1 MTTRFEANEHCALQL
16 DAQDPLAHFRDR
28 FFLPGNTIYM
38 DGNSLGLMTKDS
50 EESIH
55 RVIQE
60 WKTSAIDGWLQA
72 KPPWFYMAENLG
84 ALASQLVGAEQ
95 TEVVCTGTTTVNLHA
110 LVSTF
115 YHPQEKRTK
124 ILADELNFPSD
135 IYALKGQIKLKEL
148 SAEDHLVLVPGTAGD
163 GQLLDENELISA
175 MTDEIAIAIF
185 PSVLYRSGQLLDIPL
200 LTRKA
205 HKKGICIGFDCSH
218 SVGSVPHEFDQW
230 DVDFAFWC
238 SYKYMNGGP
247 GSPAF
252 LYMNKKHFQKE
263 PLLPGWFG
271 CVKEKQFDMS
281 LDFEYTRGAGGW
293 QISSPSALSA
303 AAVQGALKILLEA
316 GIERIREKSIR
327 LTEYLIFLVDHL
339 LPPGKYNFSIA
350 TPRNPERRSGH
361 VAVQGSGNTWHI
373 HQALKA
379 SGIIPDFRPPN
390 IIRFAPIA
398 LYNTFHEVW
407 LTVNRLKKIID
418 RKEYESFPA
427 ERSAIT

>member
-1 MTTRFEANEHCALQL
+1 MTTRFEANEHCAQQM

-28 FFLPGNTIYM
+28 FFLPGNTIYL
-38 DGNSLGLMTKDS
+38 DGNSLGLMPKDS
-50 EESIH
+50 EESIR

-60 WKTSAIDGWLQA
+60 WKTQAIDGWLQA
-72 KPPWFYMAENLG
+72 KPPWFYMAETLG
-84 ALASQLVGAEQ
+84 ALASPLVGAEEN
-95 TEVVCTGTTTVNLHA
+95 EVVCTGTTTVNLHA
-110 LVSTF
+110 LISTF
-115 YHPQEKRTK
+115 YHPQGKRTK

-135 IYALKGQIKLKEL
+135 IYALKGQIKLKNLPVET
-148 SAEDHLVLVPGTAGD
+148 HLVLVPGKKDD
-163 GQLLDENELISA
+163 GQLLDENKIIEA
-175 MTDEIAIAIF
+175 MTDEIAVAIF
-185 PSVLYRSGQLLDIPL
+185 PSVLYRSGQLLDMPL
-200 LTRKA
+200 LTKKA
-205 HKKGICIGFDCSH
+205 HEKGIIIGFDCCH
-218 SVGSVPHEFDQW
+218 SAGGVPHHFDQW

-263 PLLPGWFG
+263 PLLAGWFG

-281 LDFEYTRGAGGW
+281 LDFEYTHGAGGW

-303 AAVQGALKILLEA
+303 AAVQGALKVLLEA

-339 LPPGKYNFSIA
+339 LPTEKYNITIA
-350 TPRNPERRSGH
+350 TPRDPERRSGH
-361 VAVQGSGNTWHI
+361 VAVQGNGNIWRI

-379 SGIIPDFRPPN
+379 SGIVPDFRPPN

-398 LYNTFHEVW
+398 LYNTYHEVW
-407 LTVNRLKKIID
+407 QTVNHLKQIID
-418 RKEYESFPA
+418 NKEYEPFPA